1 LQTKGVRLAPDYM
14 TDLAKGIFSQKSQV
28 IPSDYP
34 WKSKGRKLGFVVTN
48 DPQRWFKDYAQQAV
62 PMQDSLP
69 ITQSGKWSLYRI
81 KQP

>member
-1 LQTKGVRLAPDYM
+1 MTQNDGKNVSVPDLRRSHLAEQQEAARQDKE
-14 TDLAKGIFSQKSQV
+14 AQ
-28 IPSDYP
+28 
-34 WKSKGRKLGFVVTN
+34 GRKLGYVVTN